1 MPVADALVRLQALP
15 GLGSWTATTVAAAAL
30 ADPDTVVLRDFWMP
44 TIVRHAFT
52 GDRSWCPDDAPML
65 ELLEPFAG
73 HRWRV
78 VRLLVAG
85 GPRQLRR
92 SPLPPIRPLPD
103 AEW

>member
-52 GDRSWCPDDAPML
+52 GDRSWCADDEPML

-78 VRLLVAG
+78 VRLLARAG
-85 GPRQLRR
+85 FLPARRAPRRPRQR
-92 SPLPPIRPLPD
+92 I
-103 AEW
+103 AAW